1 MLPVC
6 GAVAHAFLPGQA
18 CALLARAIVLP
29 HGGCE
34 RVLLSVCTSAHVHRP
49 SEALV
54 LRDLVAVQPLCV
66 YVSALCS
73 CRAGDPASALLCVRA
88 VLCAVPAAG
97 GDPQVPTRFG
107 LPQQFIASDQRNDAC
122 LTLQRAVR
130 GTGLAKPWTRLFIRS
145 SSIGQCV
152 CLKRTLIHLLQL

>member
-49 SEALV
+49 SKALA
-54 LRDLVAVQPLCV
+54 LQDLVAVQPRL
-66 YVSALCS
+66 YMSALCA
-73 CRAGDPASALLCVRA
+73 RAAQAILPVPYFASERSFAQFRLPEETRRCPLALAFPSNSLHEIKGMMRA
-88 VLCAVPAAG
+88 SHCSEL
-97 GDPQVPTRFG
+97 
-107 LPQQFIASDQRNDAC
+107 
-122 LTLQRAVR
+122 
-130 GTGLAKPWTRLFIRS
+130 
-145 SSIGQCV
+145 
-152 CLKRTLIHLLQL
+152 